1 MVSVIDVNLQG
12 DGESAGGR
20 RKQEEGVNMMY
31 RGKQRSVPEIMIELR
46 EDDPEMKQVITAH
59 SFRVGQT
66 IAEPEE
72 LSGNLFT
79 LMKGR
84 VQLVREGPNGRRLA
98 IATLG
103 PGAMFGE
110 GALLGAFEP
119 SIKAVALSDCVVWM
133 VPEPY
138 AQTLAIRYP
147 ALSWGLLQTVGLRLA
162 QVEDRM
168 EEVAYKR
175 LPERLA
181 GLLLELA
188 NGGKAIRG
196 TSHQALAD
204 MLGTYRETIS
214 AILRSFKDDG
224 LVELGYRKIELRDV
238 PGLKAAAGNV
248 D

>member
-1 MVSVIDVNLQG
+1 MV
-12 DGESAGGR
+12 
-20 RKQEEGVNMMY
+20 Y
-31 RGKQRSVPEIMIELR
+31 RGKQRSVPEILIELR
-46 EDDPEMKQVITAH
+46 EDDVEFKRSIIAQ
-59 SFRVGQT
+59 SFRAGQVV
-66 IAEPEE
+66 AEPEA
-72 LSGNLFT
+72 LGRNLYT

-84 VQLVREGPNGRRLA
+84 VQLIREGPNGRRLA

-110 GALLGAFEP
+110 GVLLGATDP
-119 SIKAVALSDCVVWM
+119 AVKAIALTDCVAWM
-133 VPEPY
+133 VPQPQ
-138 AQTLAIRYP
+138 AQSLALRYP
-147 ALSWGLLQTVGLRLA
+147 VLSWGLLQTVGHRLA
-162 QVEDRM
+162 QVENRM

-188 NGGKAIRG
+188 NGGRAIRG

-214 AILRSFKDDG
+214 AILRGFKDDG

-238 PGLKAAAGNV
+238 RGLRMAAGTV
-248 D
+248 E

>member
-1 MVSVIDVNLQG
+1 
-12 DGESAGGR
+12 
-20 RKQEEGVNMMY
+20 MMY
-31 RGKQRSVPEIMIELR
+31 QGKQRSVPEIMIELR
-46 EDDPEMKQVITAH
+46 EDDPEMKQVIAAH
-59 SFRVGQT
+59 SFRAGQT
-66 IAEPEE
+66 IAEPEQ
-72 LSGNLFT
+72 LGVNLFT

-84 VQLVREGPNGRRLA
+84 VQLIREGPNGRRLA

-119 SIKAVALSDCVVWM
+119 SIKAVALTDCVVWM
-133 VPEPY
+133 VPEPH
-138 AQTLAIRYP
+138 AQALAMRYP

-214 AILRSFKDDG
+214 AILRGFKDDG

-238 PGLKAAAGNV
+238 AGLKVAAGDV

>member
-1 MVSVIDVNLQG
+1 
-12 DGESAGGR
+12 
-20 RKQEEGVNMMY
+20 MMF
-31 RGKQRSVPEIMIELR
+31 RGKQRSVPEILIELR
-46 EDDPEMKQVITAH
+46 EDDAELKQVIATH
-59 SFRVGQT
+59 SFRTGQ
-66 IAEPEE
+66 IVAEPEM
-72 LSGNLFT
+72 LNVNLFT

-84 VQLVREGPNGRRLA
+84 VQLIREGPNGRRLA

-110 GALLGAFEP
+110 GALLGASEP
-119 SIKAVALSDCVVWM
+119 AVKAVALTDCVVWM
-133 VPEPY
+133 VPEPH
-138 AQTLAIRYP
+138 AQELALRYP

-188 NGGKAIRG
+188 NGGRAIRG

-214 AILRSFKDDG
+214 AILRGFKDDG
-224 LVELGYRKIELRDV
+224 LVELGYRRIELRDV
-238 PGLKAAAGNV
+238 PGLKAAAGDIN
-248 D
+248 

>member
-1 MVSVIDVNLQG
+1 
-12 DGESAGGR
+12 
-20 RKQEEGVNMMY
+20 MMHQ
-31 RGKQRSVPEIMIELR
+31 GKQRSVPEIMIELR
-46 EDDPEMKQVITAH
+46 EDDPEMKQVIAAQ
-59 SFRVGQT
+59 SFRAGQT
-66 IAEPEE
+66 IAEPEQ
-72 LSGNLFT
+72 LGVNLYT

-84 VQLVREGPNGRRLA
+84 VQLIREGPNRRRLA

-103 PGAMFGE
+103 SGAMFGE

-119 SIKAVALSDCVVWM
+119 SIKAVALTDCVVWM
-133 VPEPY
+133 VPEPQ
-138 AQTLAIRYP
+138 AQALAMRYP

-214 AILRSFKDDG
+214 AILRGFKDDG
-224 LVELGYRKIELRDV
+224 LVELGYRKIELCDV
-238 PGLKAAAGNV
+238 HGLKVAAGDV

>member
-1 MVSVIDVNLQG
+1 MTD
-12 DGESAGGR
+12 
-20 RKQEEGVNMMY
+20 
-31 RGKQRSVPEIMIELR
+31 RGKQSSLPQLLIELR
-46 EDDPEMKQVITAH
+46 EDDIEFKRAITAH
-59 SFRVGQT
+59 SFRASQT
-66 IAEPEE
+66 VAEPDV
-72 LSGNLFT
+72 LNLNLFT

-110 GALLGAFEP
+110 KSLLGPAEP
-119 SIKAVALSDCVVWM
+119 GVKAVALTDCIVWM
-133 VPEPY
+133 VPQPQ
-138 AQTLAIRYP
+138 AQALALRYP
-147 ALSWGLLQTVGLRLA
+147 VLSWGLLQTIGQRLA
-162 QVEDRM
+162 QVENRM

-188 NGGKAIRG
+188 NGGRAIRG

-214 AILRSFKDDG
+214 AILRGFKDDG
-224 LVELGYRKIELRDV
+224 LVDLGYRKIELRDV
-238 PGLKAAAGNV
+238 HGLRMAAGALE
-248 D
+248 

>member
-1 MVSVIDVNLQG
+1 
-12 DGESAGGR
+12 
-20 RKQEEGVNMMY
+20 MMY

-46 EDDPEMKQVITAH
+46 EDDPEMKQVIAAQ
-59 SFRVGQT
+59 SFRVGQ
-66 IAEPEE
+66 IVAEPEQ
-72 LSGNLFT
+72 LGTSLFT

-98 IATLG
+98 LATLG
-103 PGAMFGE
+103 PGAMFGD
-110 GALLGAFEP
+110 GALLGAYEP
-119 SIKAVALSDCVVWM
+119 SIRAVALSDCVVWT
-133 VPEPY
+133 VPEPH
-138 AQTLAIRYP
+138 AQVLAMRYP

-168 EEVAYKR
+168 EDVAYKR

-214 AILRSFKDDG
+214 AILRGFKDDG
-224 LVELGYRKIELRDV
+224 LVELGYRKIELRDLS
-238 PGLKAAAGNV
+238 GLKAAAG
-248 D
+248 DLT

>member
-1 MVSVIDVNLQG
+1 MVQ
-12 DGESAGGR
+12 
-20 RKQEEGVNMMY
+20 
-31 RGKQRSVPEIMIELR
+31 RGKQRSLPEILIELR
-46 EDDPEMKQVITAH
+46 EDDPEFKEAISVQ
-59 SFRVGQT
+59 SFRAGQHV
-66 IAEPEE
+66 ANPEQ
-72 LSGNLFT
+72 LGLNLYT

-84 VQLVREGPNGRRLA
+84 VQLIHEGPNGRRLA

-110 GALLGAFEP
+110 GALLGAVDP
-119 SIKAVALSDCVVWM
+119 DVKAVALTDCILWA
-133 VPEPY
+133 VPQPQ
-138 AQTLAIRYP
+138 AQSLALRYP
-147 ALSWGLLQTVGLRLA
+147 VLSWGLLQTVGQRLA
-162 QVEDRM
+162 QVENRM

-214 AILRSFKDDG
+214 AILRGFKDEG
-224 LVELGYRKIELRDV
+224 LVELGYRKIELRDL
-238 PGLKAAAGNV
+238 PGLRLTAGAF

>member
-1 MVSVIDVNLQG
+1 M
-12 DGESAGGR
+12 
-20 RKQEEGVNMMY
+20 QEEEGKMMY

-46 EDDPEMKQVITAH
+46 EDDPEMKQVISAH

-66 IAEPEE
+66 VAEREE

-138 AQTLAIRYP
+138 AQVLAIRYP

-238 PGLKAAAGNV
+238 PGLRAAAG
-248 D
+248 DID

>member
-1 MVSVIDVNLQG
+1 MIQ
-12 DGESAGGR
+12 
-20 RKQEEGVNMMY
+20 
-31 RGKQRSVPEIMIELR
+31 RGKQRSLPEILIELR
-46 EDDPEMKQVITAH
+46 EDDPEFKHAISAQ
-59 SFRVGQT
+59 SFRASQVV
-66 IAEPEE
+66 AEPQE
-72 LSGNLFT
+72 LGGNLFT

-84 VQLVREGPNGRRLA
+84 IQLIREGPNGRKLA

-110 GALLGAFEP
+110 GALLGAVDP
-119 SIKAVALSDCVVWM
+119 CVRAVALTDCIVWA
-133 VPEPY
+133 VPQPQ
-138 AQTLAIRYP
+138 AQVLALRYP
-147 ALSWGLLQTVGLRLA
+147 VLSWGLLQTVGLRLA
-162 QVEDRM
+162 QVENRM

-188 NGGKAIRG
+188 NGGRAIRG

-214 AILRSFKDDG
+214 AILRGFKDDG

-238 PGLKAAAGNV
+238 RGLHMAAGV
-248 D
+248 FE

>member
-1 MVSVIDVNLQG
+1 MV
-12 DGESAGGR
+12 
-20 RKQEEGVNMMY
+20 Y
-31 RGKQRSVPEIMIELR
+31 RGKQRSLPEILIDLR
-46 EDDPEMKQVITAH
+46 EDDQEFKQSIVAQ
-59 SFRVGQT
+59 SFRAGQT
-66 IAEPEE
+66 VAESDV
-72 LSGNLFT
+72 LGRNLFT
-79 LMKGR
+79 VMKGR
-84 VQLVREGPNGRRLA
+84 VQLIREGPNGRRLA

-110 GALLGAFEP
+110 GALLGAVDP
-119 SIKAVALSDCVVWM
+119 SVKAVALTDTILWA
-133 VPEPY
+133 VPQPQ
-138 AQTLAIRYP
+138 AQTLALRYP
-147 ALSWGLLQTVGLRLA
+147 VLSWALLQTVGQRLA
-162 QVEDRM
+162 QVENRM

-214 AILRSFKDDG
+214 AILRNFKDDG
-224 LVELGYRKIELRDV
+224 LVELGYRRIDLRDV
-238 PGLKAAAGNV
+238 RGLRMAAGAV

>member
-1 MVSVIDVNLQG
+1 MLIVIDVNRRSEG
-12 DGESAGGR
+12 DGAEQR
-20 RKQEEGVNMMY
+20 RMQEEEGNMMY

-46 EDDPEMKQVITAH
+46 EDDPEMKQVISAN

-66 IAEPEE
+66 VAEAEE
-72 LSGNLFT
+72 LGGNLFT

-133 VPEPY
+133 VPEPH
-138 AQTLAIRYP
+138 AQMLAMRYP

-168 EEVAYKR
+168 EDVAYKR

-214 AILRSFKDDG
+214 AILRSFKDNG
-224 LVELGYRKIELRDV
+224 LVELGYRRIELRDV
-238 PGLKAAAGNV
+238 PGLRAAAG
-248 D
+248 DID